1 MSAVN
6 QGQVIKLPGHVA
18 AADLR
23 THQFKLVKIT
33 AARTVGLCTA
43 TTDKPIGVLQN
54 KPNTGEAAEVLV
66 IGVTEVVAGETIA
79 AGDKLTVNAVAKAV
93 NDVPGAAPLMWFGTV
108 IDGSAVDEL
117 ATALINCAF

>member
-23 THQFKLVKIT
+23 THQFKFVKIT